1 MKDSGGKL
9 DELSHLLRP
18 NALISAVAVTD
29 AQVGDKQSVEW
40 WPETGSTAAAGLFR
54 AAQQWN

>member
-40 WPETGSTAAAGLFR
+40 WPETLPNDRSKIMILMR
-54 AAQQWN
+54 L